1 MKYCPNCGAPN
12 EDAAKFCVGCG
23 SPLGA
28 PVGPTAPA
36 GIPSAGIPQA
46 QTQEQVFFKGE
57 GTLIIRKTRER
68 SGAAKAAGA
77 MLGPIGWVA
86 LSGKKK
92 IKTKAEGELIVT
104 NKAIY
109 CAGNAYPFDQLLSLT
124 RHGSKVVE
132 IEFEADVGP
141 GGGGGVA
148 IEAEL
153 KMDSEESCNELFQGL
168 QHARTSHLQI

>member
-1 MKYCPNCGAPN
+1 MKYCSNCGAPN

-23 SPLGA
+23 NPLS
-28 PVGPTAPA
+28 APA
-36 GIPSAGIPQA
+36 PAAGMPSAVVQQA
-46 QTQEQVFFKGE
+46 QAQEQVFFKGE
-57 GTLIIRKTRER
+57 GALIIRKTKER
-68 SGAAKAAGA
+68 SGAVKAAGA
-77 MLGPIGWVA
+77 MLGPIGWIA
-86 LSGKKK
+86 FSGKKK

-124 RHGSKVVE
+124 RHGSRAVD

-153 KMDSEESCNELFQGL
+153 KMDSEESCNDLFQGL
-168 QHARTSHLQI
+168 QRARTSHLQI